1 MKKIMLIATAFIFSA
16 SLAIAGNGNG
26 CCKQGEACTKEC
38 KEMCEKHG
46 CTDGKCSKE
55 CKKACKEAGN
65 ADCKKGK
72 CCNGKEKKGTA

>member
-1 MKKIMLIATAFIFSA
+1 MKKITMLFTAFIFSA
-16 SLAIAGNGNG
+16 ALAFAQEPTKG
-26 CCKQGEACTKEC
+26 CCKQGETCNKEC

-65 ADCKKGK
+65 KDCQKGK
-72 CCNGKEKKGTA
+72 CCSDKKNKA